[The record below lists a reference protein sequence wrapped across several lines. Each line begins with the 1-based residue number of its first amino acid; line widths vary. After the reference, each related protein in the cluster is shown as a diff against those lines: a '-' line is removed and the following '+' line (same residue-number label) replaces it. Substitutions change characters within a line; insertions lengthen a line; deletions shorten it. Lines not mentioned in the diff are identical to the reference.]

1 MTDWA
6 VVIIIGLVLFA
17 AFLCL
22 VWRWWYKRFMV
33 AGGGGLALISI
44 QYSETSQMI
53 ADTILLPLMFMK
65 E

>member
-1 MTDWA
+1 
-6 VVIIIGLVLFA
+6 
-17 AFLCL
+17 
-22 VWRWWYKRFMV
+22 MV